1 MAINE
6 LWIPSPH
13 YSTGR
18 SGYNKIV
25 FHTTQGAMKIRDL
38 GSWFQN
44 PSAQCSSH
52 HGADGYERGVFG
64 AYVYE
69 NYSAWTQG
77 NANGYC
83 LSIELCGYAEWSRS
97 EWLDNR
103 PVLVD
108 NAAEWLR
115 YMVDKYGIPWTL
127 LSDSQAQNASV
138 RGICQHV
145 NLGSWGSGHWDC
157 GSGFPIDVI
166 VDKAK
171 KWGGG
176 GGTAPPQPEP
186 VYLEDD
192 MPVIPPNDVNDRQIA
207 ICVAGPHKDL
217 GFCVDAAVLSGPVQL
232 RCAFHIINGGWKVI
246 EVTINPGN
254 IRPVVCP
261 RDGSNN
267 KMSWDGLSIDRRDN
281 MPVDIW
287 PVLVPG

>member
-18 SGYNKIV
+18 SAYNKIV

-52 HGADGYERGVFG
+52 HGADSYERGLFG

-69 NYSAWTQG
+69 NYAAWTQG

-83 LSIELCGYAEWSRS
+83 LSIELCGFAEWSRS
-97 EWLDNR
+97 EWLNNR
-103 PVLVD
+103 PILVD

-115 YMVDKYGIPWTL
+115 YMVDKYSVPWTL
-127 LSDSQAQNASV
+127 LSDSQAQNASA

-157 GSGFPIDVI
+157 GDGFPIDVI
-166 VDKAK
+166 LDKAK
-171 KWGGG
+171 HWGGS
-176 GGTAPPQPEP
+176 TEPIPPKPEP
-186 VYLEDD
+186 ILEDD
-192 MPVIPPNDVNDRQIA
+192 DLMISIPPADVDNREFGISLPGA
-207 ICVAGPHKDL
+207 FSAMGLCA
-217 GFCVDAAVLSGPVQL
+217 DASLYGDSIHL
-232 RCAFHIINGGWKVI
+232 RCAFHRHNNTGFDVVDAYVDRSHVKV
-246 EVTINPGN
+246 V
-254 IRPVVCP
+254 IRPP
-261 RDGSNN
+261 NKFDGVSL
-267 KMSWDGLSIDRRDN
+267 KRIDN
-281 MPVDIW
+281 MPVNVTPDF
-287 PVLVPG
+287 GR